1 MAGKAR
7 QGGAKGAFLHWTTHV
22 MTGASVGY
30 LIGRPVPAAIA
41 GFAGHLALDTF
52 PHNDPE
58 SDVPY
63 VVDSAAGAVILIA
76 IATSRR
82 IRAADP
88 HHAALWGA
96 IGAGVPDLE
105 LLAKLVTVV
114 HQEDYLYPTHNG
126 LIPHRHMRASWS
138 TLSQVALIGVTL
150 GLALWK
156 RSRFRRAS
164 GNAAHAV

>member
-1 MAGKAR
+1 MAGTAR
-7 QGGAKGAFLHWTTHV
+7 QGGAKGNFLHWTTHV
-22 MTGASVGY
+22 TTGAAVGY
-30 LIGRPVPAAIA
+30 LIGHPVPAAVV
-41 GFAGHLALDTF
+41 GFAGHLVLDTF

-58 SDVPY
+58 SDLPY
-63 VVDSAAGAVILIA
+63 VVDSAVGAIVLVA

-82 IRAADP
+82 VRTVDP
-88 HHAALWGA
+88 HRAALWGA
-96 IGAGVPDLE
+96 IGAGAPDLE

-138 TLSQVALIGVTL
+138 TASQVALIGITV

-156 RSRFRRAS
+156 SSKLRRA
-164 GNAAHAV
+164 